1 MNEVSDNSE
10 KRGRYFNVRPQG
22 KRQGKKG
29 GGDAQQILFPG
40 IRMIKGG
47 VRMILSGVTSIRNLS
62 RNGSLN

>member
-10 KRGRYFNVRPQG
+10 KRGRDFNVRPQG

-29 GGDAQQILFPG
+29 GGDAHQILFPG

-47 VRMILSGVTSIRNLS
+47 V
-62 RNGSLN
+62 